1 MKQVGV
7 YNAKTHLTKLLDE
20 VEQGEMITITRHGK
34 PVARLVP
41 ITPPRRDV
49 SQVIEEIL
57 AARKGRT
64 LGGVAIRELIEEGR
78 RF

>member
-7 YNAKTHLTKLLDE
+7 YDAKTQLPRLLEE
-20 VEQGEMITITRHGK
+20 VERGETVTITRHGK

-41 ITPPRRDV
+41 VGGRRRTAGEA
-49 SQVIEEIL
+49 IEALL
-57 AARKGRT
+57 AFREQHSLDG
-64 LGGVAIRELIEEGR
+64 LDIRELIEEGR